1 MAEFDD
7 IEYEGIGEDR
17 HIVVGS
23 ERCFRD
29 YSPGNTVISLSD
41 DGQHLYLCPV
51 PSFEEA
57 LQDDSKPHQESQSQ
71 VSYESTIEAGTDFP
85 CALNRDALVALQQNA
100 PYLGGEPLP
109 LTRYQHDIQAYEQL
123 ALGIRADEYE
133 PNPDPETSS
142 LRPVAANG
150 VPKDGQ
156 PSIGSAVSSLYLS
169 PSPGRIS
176 SSGPFQSVA
185 PEASLSSE
193 QLHKLYG
200 VVETSEWDD
209 DMSPEERLEHF
220 RRAYYETKAA
230 SPVRDETA
238 SVEVIQGSQ
247 AGSSSFA

>member
-1 MAEFDD
+1 M
-7 IEYEGIGEDR
+7 
-17 HIVVGS
+17 
-23 ERCFRD
+23 
-29 YSPGNTVISLSD
+29 
-41 DGQHLYLCPV
+41 
-51 PSFEEA
+51 
-57 LQDDSKPHQESQSQ
+57 QDDSKPHQESQSQ

-220 RRAYYETKAA
+220 RRAYVCPPSNPFPLSYLMPVKGELRRLRTWLTCLHLSTRLRRRVRSETRPRALRSSK
-230 SPVRDETA
+230 VRKRDRHHLHNKKDH
-238 SVEVIQGSQ
+238 
-247 AGSSSFA
+247 SSSS